1 MGGKGKGGERRE
13 GQGSEGERREGRGG
27 EGRGEERE
35 VMLASWEGSIPA
47 ANLEVAISSSFF
59 QGH

>member
-1 MGGKGKGGERRE
+1 MGGKGRGGKE
-13 GQGSEGERREGRGG
+13 GEGER
-27 EGRGEERE
+27 RGEERE